1 MKNKKLLKK
10 LGQVNDML
18 EDMIDFYEKVL
29 DGVIDDP
36 ALNAMSRSELVDLVR
51 DLNDKNDEVCDLYVG
66 IFSGNFSDDDVSR
79 ALDVIEF
86 WGIE

>member
-1 MKNKKLLKK
+1 MKNKNLLKK
-10 LGQVNDML
+10 LGHVNDML
-18 EDMIDFYEKVL
+18 EDMIDHYEKVL
-29 DGVIDDP
+29 DGDIDDP
-36 ALNAMSRSELVDLVR
+36 ALSSMPRSELVDLVR
-51 DLNDKNDEVCDLYVG
+51 DLNDKSDEVYDLYVG